1 MTFRSKTIL
10 GIGTIEIILLMAI
23 VFSSMSYLSDS
34 NEKQLIQKAQAT
46 SLIFA
51 RATKDAVLSTD
62 IATLDDIV
70 KDIMTIEE
78 VLYVKVEKDGIPL
91 SCDGDKDLLERD
103 IQSDS
108 KLKHVDDGVFD
119 IVQPIESMGV
129 TYGSISIGFATS
141 AIDMMLI
148 DAQNTIMSIAFI
160 EVIFVA
166 IFSFLLGT
174 YLTRNLRKLTDAA
187 KQVKR
192 QGPGFQLKVHQQDEL
207 GEVASAF
214 NKMSHSLQSNYKEIQ
229 QARQEAEQ
237 ASESKS
243 RFLASMSHEIRTPMN
258 GVLGILTLL
267 QETKLTKEQNHLVN
281 TATESGELLLSIIN
295 DILDFSRM
303 EANTLILEQKP
314 FSVKDCINGTIESFT
329 ASVSKKNLN
338 LIATYHNTIPDVVIG
353 DVHRFKQILLNLI
366 GNAIKFTSEGTIEV
380 AVSSVQHKEDKIV
393 LNCEVIDTGIGI
405 ESTALSYL
413 FDEFTMVDQGYS
425 RSRDGS
431 GLGLAICKRLA
442 ALMDGEIS
450 VSSQKGDGSTFAFNV
465 TLGIDDSLPK
475 VNQPTTLS
483 KPFSISSTIKNSR
496 ILVAEDNTA
505 NQLVIINMF
514 KNVGMEIDIA
524 QNGQQAVDMV
534 RNNDYNLI
542 FMDISMPEKDGL
554 EACQDI
560 RQLSDSEKSSVP
572 IVALTA
578 HALTGD
584 RNQFINAGMNDYLS
598 KPMRMSQIVSML
610 NKYIDEEQHKE
621 APVMTQSQ
629 GVESSVPPLDL
640 DAMAELVDEQIL
652 QQMIEDTCAEVIP
665 VLIDHYVEETS
676 KRMSNIQNAIKQHD
690 ADVLEFESHTLG
702 SSSLALGNRSL
713 SGLARKIEKLCQKGE
728 IEAAFVQAEELQSLA
743 DISIKAI
750 LARKEIGFESQV

>member
-1 MTFRSKTIL
+1 
-10 GIGTIEIILLMAI
+10 MAI

-78 VLYVKVEKDGIPL
+78 VLYVKVEKDGVPI
-91 SCDGDKDLLERD
+91 SCDGDKALLERN
-103 IQSDS
+103 IESDS
-108 KLKHVDDGVFD
+108 KLKNVDDGVFD

-129 TYGSISIGFATS
+129 IYGSISIGFATS
-141 AIDMMLI
+141 AIDMMLV
-148 DAQNTIMSIAFI
+148 DAQNTIMSIAFV

-166 IFSFLLGT
+166 IFSLLLGT

-187 KQVKR
+187 KQVKQ
-192 QGPGFQLKVHQQDEL
+192 QGPGFQLQVNQKDEL
-207 GEVASAF
+207 SEVASAF
-214 NKMSHSLQSNYKEIQ
+214 NKMSHSLQSNYEEIQ

-281 TATESGELLLSIIN
+281 TATDSGELLLSIIN

-314 FSVKDCINGTIESFT
+314 FSVTDCINGTIESFT
-329 ASVSKKNLN
+329 SSVNKKNLN
-338 LIATYHNTIPDVVIG
+338 LIATYHNTMPDVVIG

-380 AVSSVQHKEDKIV
+380 AVSSTQHKDDKV
-393 LNCEVIDTGIGI
+393 TLDCKVIDTGIGI

-465 TLGIDDSLPK
+465 TLEVDNSK
-475 VNQPTTLS
+475 REVNKSATQS
-483 KPFSISSTIKNSR
+483 QRSSISNTVKNSR

-505 NQLVIINMF
+505 NQLVIISMF

-524 QNGQQAVDMV
+524 QNGQQAVDMA

-560 RQLSDSEKSSVP
+560 RQLSAPDKSSVP
-572 IVALTA
+572 IIALTA

-584 RNQFINAGMNDYLS
+584 RDKFINAGMNDYLS

-610 NKYIDEEQHKE
+610 NKYIDEEPHKE
-621 APVMTQSQ
+621 APVMTQPQ
-629 GVESSVPPLDL
+629 GVDSPVPPLDL

-665 VLIDHYVEETS
+665 VLIDHYVEETN
-676 KRMSNIQNAIKQHD
+676 KRMSNIQDAIKQHD
-690 ADVLEFESHTLG
+690 ADILEFESHTLG

-713 SGLARKIEKLCQKGE
+713 SGLARKIEKLCQQGE
-728 IEAAFVQAEELQSLA
+728 VDVAFVQAEELQSLA
-743 DISIKAI
+743 DVSIKAI